1 MAEYQWFHL
10 FIFCFNRQQKKEEE
24 TTVVSEIVDCDT
36 KSLPDVI
43 PSTVLENLSSN
54 SANCDITANLSSVDM
69 DVSADTE
76 SDARTETTMGEN
88 SAEMDVTEEV
98 ENQSGLVQ
106 VDQLQSVEE
115 KRAEHYLNKEE
126 QGRETSQSTEDSSA
140 VSSSLQTTEQTCDN
154 SSDENRVNIQ
164 ESNLGNPT
172 ENSESSEQS
181 PNTETTEVHIHLDN
195 SSDFDTFQFWRTP
208 IPQVDIDLDTL
219 NKEDSPATETLQI
232 SSSDQQMFEDSR
244 DLSAALSSSL
254 SDLTVCDN
262 QSVLLSDFA
271 GIEPISSGDNTETTM
286 SVIDGVVQ
294 GKSGCCL
301 KMLYPQWAL
310 SIFLVSVW
318 F

>member
-1 MAEYQWFHL
+1 M
-10 FIFCFNRQQKKEEE
+10 
-24 TTVVSEIVDCDT
+24 SEIVDCDT

-54 SANCDITANLSSVDM
+54 SANCDITANLSSIDM
-69 DVSADTE
+69 DVSADNE
-76 SDARTETTMGEN
+76 SDARTETTKGEN
-88 SAEMDVTEEV
+88 SAEMDLTEEV

-106 VDQLQSVEE
+106 VDQSQSVEE

-126 QGRETSQSTEDSSA
+126 HSRETSQSTESSA
-140 VSSSLQTTEQTCDN
+140 VSSSLQTTEQTCDK
-154 SSDENRVNIQ
+154 SSNENRVNIQ
-164 ESNLGNPT
+164 GSNLGNPI

-208 IPQVDIDLDTL
+208 IPQVDIDLDIL
-219 NKEDSPATETLQI
+219 NNEDSPATETPQGSL
-232 SSSDQQMFEDSR
+232 SDQQMFEDSR

-262 QSVLLSDFA
+262 QSVLLTDLA

-301 KMLYPQWAL
+301 KMLYPQLAL